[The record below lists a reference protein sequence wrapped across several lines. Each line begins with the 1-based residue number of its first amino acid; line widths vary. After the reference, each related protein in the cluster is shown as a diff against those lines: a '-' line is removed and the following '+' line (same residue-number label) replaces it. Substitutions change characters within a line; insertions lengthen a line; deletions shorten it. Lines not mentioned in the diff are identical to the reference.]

1 MTGRAR
7 FTDALGQRL
16 IVCDGAMG
24 TMLHAA
30 GCALDRALPEVSLS
44 DPKLVAAIHESYV
57 SAGADVIQTNT
68 FGANRLWLAGHGYPD
83 QVEEINRAAV
93 AIAREAAGAGPDAAL
108 AVSQRRGPASRSQ
121 RGAREG
127 GHDPLSERSGRE
139 IFVAGSVS
147 PAVTARQRRQ
157 VGAAERQ
164 DVIAEQIR
172 SLATAGVD
180 LIILET
186 FGYLD
191 ELAEAVTAASGVCD
205 LPIVAQAT
213 FADDGRT
220 LGGETPHEVAT
231 VLGELPI
238 VMLGTNCTIGPQ
250 RMLAVVE
257 SLVRYS
263 ALPVSAQ
270 PNAGQ
275 PRKVGHRR
283 FEFSIDATYFA
294 RYLRRFAEAGAAM
307 VGGCCGTTPTHIEA
321 AAANVSD
328 LPVPG
333 PRASARPR
341 PSRPVQA
348 GPRGAGAGGASTGT
362 GILAARLAA
371 RDFVVAAEIPA
382 PDGGAIP
389 AETVTALRGQGL
401 DLFTVTSPENPRAHR
416 DSLGMAV
423 QLQAQ
428 GGVETIVTMTTWDK
442 TIMTLQADLL
452 GAHALGI
459 RSVICETGSPPVL
472 GDYPAVD
479 GIWEVDSLG
488 LVALLAGLNSG
499 RDLDGLP
506 LTTKTSFCIGSRVNP
521 GAPDAGAELERV
533 RAEVAAGAHFL
544 VTRPLYE
551 LDSLRHMTAALGGDA
566 KRARV
571 PVLACITPLRSFEEA
586 DYLAHEVPDVSVP
599 AATLRAMESAG
610 QAAARTT
617 GLRLAADLL
626 AEARPVADGVVLTMS
641 EGDAATLGPLL
652 AVLA

>member
-7 FTDALGQRL
+7 FTDVLGQRL

-30 GCALDRALPEVSLS
+30 GCALDRALPEVNLS

-93 AIAREAAGAGPDAAL
+93 GIAREM
-108 AVSQRRGPASRSQ
+108 
-121 RGAREG
+121 
-127 GHDPLSERSGRE
+127 SERSGRE
-139 IFVAGSVS
+139 VFVAGSVS

-157 VGAAERQ
+157 VGAAERK
-164 DVIAEQIR
+164 DVLAEQIR
-172 SLATAGVD
+172 SLAAAGVD
-180 LIILET
+180 LLILET

-191 ELAEAVTAASGVCD
+191 ELAEAVAVAAGACD
-205 LPIVAQAT
+205 VPIVAQAT

-220 LGGETPHEVAT
+220 LGGETPHEVAS
-231 VLGELPI
+231 VLGELP
-238 VMLGTNCTIGPQ
+238 VAMLGTNCTIGPQ

-333 PRASARPR
+333 PRAGARARSPR
-341 PSRPVQA
+341 PAQA
-348 GPRGAGAGGASTGT
+348 GPAGAGAGRASTGT

-389 AETVTALRGQGL
+389 AETATALRGQGL
-401 DLFTVTSPENPRAHR
+401 DLFTVTSPDNPRAHR

-488 LVALLAGLNSG
+488 LVALLAGLNAG

-506 LTTKTSFCIGSRVNP
+506 LVTKTSFCIGTRVNP
-521 GAPDAGAELERV
+521 GAPDAAAETERV

-551 LDSLRHMTAALGGDA
+551 LDSLRHMTAALAD
-566 KRARV
+566 ARV
-571 PVLACITPLRSFEEA
+571 PVLACVTPLRSFEEA
-586 DYLAHEVPDVSVP
+586 DYLAHEVPDVTMP
-599 AATLRAMESAG
+599 AATLRAMERPG
-610 QAAARTT
+610 PAAARAT

-626 AEARPVADGVVLTMS
+626 AEARPLADGVVLTMPD
-641 EGDAATLGPLL
+641 GDAAALGPLL
-652 AVLA
+652 AVVA

>member
-1 MTGRAR
+1 
-7 FTDALGQRL
+7 
-16 IVCDGAMG
+16 MG

-30 GCALDRALPEVSLS
+30 GCALDRALPEVNLS

-93 AIAREAAGAGPDAAL
+93 GIAREAAGAGPNAAP
-108 AVSQRRGPASRSQ
+108 AVSRHRGPDSRSQ
-121 RGAREG
+121 RSAREG
-127 GHDPLSERSGRE
+127 GHDYLSERSGRE
-139 IFVAGSVS
+139 VFVAGSVS

-157 VGAAERQ
+157 IGAAERR
-164 DVIAEQIR
+164 DVLAEQIR
-172 SLATAGVD
+172 SLAAAGVD
-180 LIILET
+180 LLILET

-191 ELAEAVTAASGVCD
+191 ELAEAVAVAAGACD
-205 LPIVAQAT
+205 VPIVAQAT

-220 LGGETPHEVAT
+220 LGGETPHEVAS
-231 VLGELPI
+231 VLGGLPV

-321 AAANVSD
+321 AAANLSD

-333 PRASARPR
+333 PRATARPR
-341 PSRPVQA
+341 PPRPAQA
-348 GPRGAGAGGASTGT
+348 GPGGPGAGGASTGT

-371 RDFVVAAEIPA
+371 RDLVVAAEIPA

-389 AETVTALRGQGL
+389 AETVTALRGRGL

-488 LVALLAGLNSG
+488 LVTLLAGLNAG

-551 LDSLRHMTAALGGDA
+551 LGPLRRMTFP
-566 KRARV
+566 V

-599 AATLRAMESAG
+599 PATLRAMESAG
-610 QAAARTT
+610 QAAARAT

-626 AEARPVADGVVLTMS
+626 AEARPLVDGVVLTMQ
-641 EGDAATLGPLL
+641 EGDAAALGPLL

>member
-1 MTGRAR
+1 MTGGAR
-7 FTDALGQRL
+7 FTDVLGQRL

-93 AIAREAAGAGPDAAL
+93 GIAREM
-108 AVSQRRGPASRSQ
+108 
-121 RGAREG
+121 
-127 GHDPLSERSGRE
+127 SERSGRE
-139 IFVAGSVS
+139 VFVAGSVS

-172 SLATAGVD
+172 SLAAAGVD

-263 ALPVSAQ
+263 TLPVSAQ

-321 AAANVSD
+321 AAANLSD

-333 PRASARPR
+333 PRASTRPR
-341 PSRPVQA
+341 PPRPAPA
-348 GPRGAGAGGASTGT
+348 GRAGAGGASTGT

-479 GIWEVDSLG
+479 GIWEVDSPG
-488 LVALLAGLNSG
+488 LVALLAGLNAG

-551 LDSLRHMTAALGGDA
+551 LDSLRRMTVESRCRSSPASRRCAAS
-566 KRARV
+566 RR
-571 PVLACITPLRSFEEA
+571 PTTS
-586 DYLAHEVPDVSVP
+586 
-599 AATLRAMESAG
+599 
-610 QAAARTT
+610 RTRCRT
-617 GLRLAADLL
+617 
-626 AEARPVADGVVLTMS
+626 
-641 EGDAATLGPLL
+641 
-652 AVLA
+652 

>member
-93 AIAREAAGAGPDAAL
+93 GIAREMT
-108 AVSQRRGPASRSQ
+108 
-121 RGAREG
+121 
-127 GHDPLSERSGRE
+127 ERSGRE

-157 VGAAERQ
+157 VGATERQ

-231 VLGELPI
+231 VLGEMPI

-263 ALPVSAQ
+263 TLPVSAQ

-333 PRASARPR
+333 PRPSARPR
-341 PSRPVQA
+341 PPRPARA
-348 GPRGAGAGGASTGT
+348 GARGAGAGGASTGT

-389 AETVTALRGQGL
+389 AETVTALRGRGL

-416 DSLGMAV
+416 DSVGMAV

-428 GGVETIVTMTTWDK
+428 GAVETIVTMTTWDK

-479 GIWEVDSLG
+479 GVWEVDSLG
-488 LVALLAGLNSG
+488 LVALLAGLNAG

-566 KRARV
+566 NRARV

-626 AEARPVADGVVLTMS
+626 AEARPLADGVVLTMP

>member
-7 FTDALGQRL
+7 FTDVLGQRL
-16 IVCDGAMG
+16 MVCDGAMG

-30 GCALDRALPEVSLS
+30 GCALDRALPEVNLS

-93 AIAREAAGAGPDAAL
+93 GIAREM
-108 AVSQRRGPASRSQ
+108 
-121 RGAREG
+121 
-127 GHDPLSERSGRE
+127 SERSGRE
-139 IFVAGSVS
+139 VFVAGSVS

-157 VGAAERQ
+157 VGAAERK
-164 DVIAEQIR
+164 DVLAEQIR
-172 SLATAGVD
+172 SLAAAGVD
-180 LIILET
+180 LLILET

-191 ELAEAVTAASGVCD
+191 ELAEAVAVAAGACD
-205 LPIVAQAT
+205 VPIVAQAT

-220 LGGETPHEVAT
+220 LGGETPHEVAS
-231 VLGELPI
+231 VLGELP
-238 VMLGTNCTIGPQ
+238 VAMLGTNCTIGPQ

-333 PRASARPR
+333 PRAGARARAPR
-341 PSRPVQA
+341 PAPA
-348 GPRGAGAGGASTGT
+348 GAGAGGASTGT

-401 DLFTVTSPENPRAHR
+401 DLFTVTSPDNLRAHR
-416 DSLGMAV
+416 DSLGIAV

-488 LVALLAGLNSG
+488 LVALLAGLNDG

-533 RAEVAAGAHFL
+533 RAEVAARAHFL

-551 LDSLRHMTAALGGDA
+551 LDSLRHMTAALGGGA
-566 KRARV
+566 KRAQV

-610 QAAARTT
+610 QAAARAT

-626 AEARPVADGVVLTMS
+626 AEARPLADGVVLTMP
-641 EGDAATLGPLL
+641 EGDAATLRPLL